1 MADEKP
7 TKKARGD
14 TTPVF
19 CSLKEISQGS
29 EENEK
34 RYEQLV
40 AKFEEKYGSKPQFL
54 ARAPGRVNIIGEH
67 IDYSGYAV
75 LPMALEQKG
84 ENLFTQVGVRS
95 RDV

>member
-1 MADEKP
+1 MAAWHVVWLLSILNCMSGKMADEKP
-7 TKKARGD
+7 TKRARGD

-19 CSLKEISQGS
+19 CSLKELSQGS

-54 ARAPGRVNIIGEH
+54 ARAPGRVITLGMQ
-67 IDYSGYAV
+67 YF
-75 LPMALEQKG
+75 PWP
-84 ENLFTQVGVRS
+84 
-95 RDV
+95 